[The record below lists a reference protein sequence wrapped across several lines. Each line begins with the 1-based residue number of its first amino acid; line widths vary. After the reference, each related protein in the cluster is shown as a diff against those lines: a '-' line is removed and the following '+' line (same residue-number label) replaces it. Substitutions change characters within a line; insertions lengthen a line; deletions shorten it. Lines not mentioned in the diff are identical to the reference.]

1 MSTLIIPTD
10 TTALFW
16 TQTTTLDGIAY
27 LLTFRYNSREAC
39 YYLTIAAADDS
50 VTYAQGIK
58 LVSNFPL
65 LQTYGDNP
73 PGELWA
79 VSFSTNDDTPAA
91 LGELGPDQRV
101 ALMYVEEA
109 DLIAGGSEPQRN
121 PGPFTG

>member
-1 MSTLIIPTD
+1 MSLIIPTD

-16 TQTTTLDGIAY
+16 TQTTTLDGVAY

-39 YYLTIAAADDS
+39 YYLTIASADDS
-50 VTYAQGIK
+50 VTYAQGVK

-79 VSFSTNDDTPAA
+79 VSFSTSDDSPAR

-101 ALMYVEEA
+101 ALMYVEAA
-109 DLIAGGSEPQRN
+109 DLVAGGSEPWRN
-121 PGPFTG
+121 PGPFVAA